1 MNTNKH
7 KHLMNTGKH
16 MYLTLGQ
23 AAKEAKK
30 SKATISKYIKNG
42 KLSVVEK
49 GKDGFKIDP
58 SELFRVFPLSE
69 QQTVD
74 NEQSQTLAN
83 SNILNESS
91 SIKTLLE
98 ELQNDKEDYK
108 RRLDNAEERITK
120 LTETISQQTLLIAD
134 MRSASQKAA
143 EQKEEAT
150 RRKGFWGWLVG

>member
-1 MNTNKH
+1 
-7 KHLMNTGKH
+7 

-42 KLSVVEK
+42 NLSVVEK

-58 SELFRVFPLSE
+58 SELFRVFPPSE
-69 QQTVD
+69 QRTVD

-83 SNILNESS
+83 SRVLNDSLS
-91 SIKTLLE
+91 VKTLIE

-143 EQKEEAT
+143 EEQEQST
-150 RRKGFWGWLVG
+150 RRRGFWDWLVG